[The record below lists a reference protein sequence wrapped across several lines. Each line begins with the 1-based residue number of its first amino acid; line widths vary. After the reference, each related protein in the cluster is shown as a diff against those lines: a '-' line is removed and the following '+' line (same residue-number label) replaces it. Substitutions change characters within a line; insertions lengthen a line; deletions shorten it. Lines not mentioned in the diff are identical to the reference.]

1 MRYTHFSKIERL
13 ELSILL
19 KKGYSLRD
27 IARELRRNPSSVSR
41 EIKDNSVNGEYDPLK
56 ADHQAYENANIPS
69 IRGE

>member
-27 IARELRRNPSSVSR
+27 IVCLSVALRGKMYGTLFGSIIHHYCKSV
-41 EIKDNSVNGEYDPLK
+41 KGV
-56 ADHQAYENANIPS
+56 
-69 IRGE
+69 